1 MPYLE
6 CVTEKMMRFAEN
18 VRISGEEINRRLMI
32 NLEDIKKDLGVVSP
46 SKHMAESV
54 MKDSSFNRK
63 GRICFDFDGVIH
75 SYVSGWHGNNV
86 ANDPPVPGIAEV
98 IRKLYNEGWEI
109 YVHSSRCA
117 TLAGL
122 QTIQNYLNRYEIPYT
137 DITPYKPAAKIY
149 VDDRAIC
156 FDGNSEKLLRQIR
169 NFKSYLEKG
178 DEFAVGDK
186 IHLDDRYTATCQKVG
201 KKGAIFLFDQY
212 LDMDKNPVI
221 LESIKILLSR
231 GNQQYEGS
239 SLPILLNEILSYPM
253 FDNIRGY
260 LIPFKNGD
268 FLRIP
273 TAEEMFG
280 EEHTRHTFKRLK
292 LKKQWELMKDPVNRR
307 AISLDGNKKVYGLLQ
322 NNYIFAGGT
331 FACVD
336 PGGELSMV
344 YSDLATMTRIRIA
357 FRLDGGVLKDKKV
370 TKL

>member
-18 VRISGEEINRRLMI
+18 VRISGEEINRRFMI

-54 MKDSSFNRK
+54 VKDSSFNRK

-75 SYVSGWHGNNV
+75 SYVSGWQGNNV
-86 ANDPPVPGIAEV
+86 ANDPPVPGIVGV

-117 TLAGL
+117 TLAGA
-122 QTIQNYLNRYEIPYT
+122 QTIQNYLNRYEIPYK
-137 DITPYKPAAKIY
+137 DITPYKPEAKIY

-156 FDGNSEKLLRQIR
+156 FDEDSEKLLRQIR

-178 DEFAVGDK
+178 EEFRVGDK
-186 IHLDDRYTATCQKVG
+186 IRLDDRYTATCQKIG

-212 LDMDKNPVI
+212 LDASPV
-221 LESIKILLSR
+221 LMESIKLLLSR
-231 GNQQYEGS
+231 GNNHKYEES

-273 TAEEMFG
+273 YAEEMFD
-280 EEHTRHTFKRLK
+280 EQQIQYTFVPKNR
-292 LKKQWELMKDPVNRR
+292 KKQWKLMKNASNRVVLPSEDN
-307 AISLDGNKKVYGLLQ
+307 AQLYGILQ
-322 NNYIFAGGT
+322 NNYKYSEGA

-336 PGGELSMV
+336 PSGDPSIIS
-344 YSDLATMTRIRIA
+344 SDYVKVTGIRIV
-357 FRLDGGVLKDKKV
+357 FRLNEDALKDRRV